1 MNTLTMQQQAEYY
14 LKQLPPDKLALVT
27 ELLANLVQT
36 HTSKTTS
43 KGLTIEQL
51 TQHSLD
57 NDPSQFFGIRHNDDF
72 DVANYMRQLRKGRNF
87 DVD

>member
-14 LKQLPPDKLALVT
+14 LKQLPPDKLALIT

-36 HTSKTTS
+36 EPQT
-43 KGLTIEQL
+43 EL
-51 TQHSLD
+51 TQHITDSE
-57 NDPSQFFGIRHNDDF
+57 PSQFFGIRQNDDF
-72 DVANYMRQLRKGRNF
+72 DVSQYMRTLRKGRQF